1 MEQGFQTIMVSKPRI
16 SFEDRGERFWHC
28 LRKAIRS
35 HKKARLEFARSHKD
49 WRAEQWS
56 QVIFSDESRFL
67 LHRNDG
73 RVYVRRMAGEEFM
86 EDCVQPTMKH
96 GGGGIIVWGCI
107 NAKGVGFLTK
117 VEAEWGRLHQYSRK
131 CTYLNHSPADNHQ
144 WLDISAGLR
153 HMSNLKA
160 SLGIV

>member
-16 SFEDRGERFWHC
+16 SFADRGERFWHC

-67 LHRNDG
+67 LHRIDG

-86 EDCVQPTMKH
+86 EDCVQPTVKH
-96 GGGGIIVWGCI
+96 GGGGIMVWGCI

-117 VEAEWGRLHQYSRK
+117 VDGRLNEEGYINILENALIPTTHLLSGTWQDK
-131 CTYLNHSPADNHQ
+131 
-144 WLDISAGLR
+144 SAG
-153 HMSNLKA
+153 
-160 SLGIV
+160 